1 MLSLSRNGARRP
13 GKHKKELKLQA
24 GENANGFKFSNYK

>member
-1 MLSLSRNGARRP
+1 MFSLSRNGARRP
-13 GKHKKELKLQA
+13 GKHMERQKLQG